1 MLSIYYHWRY
11 GLPPHWA
18 YCANVAPVYKVVK
31 VEVTLDVNGHD
42 GRVVAE
48 VVVVI
53 PSADPV
59 EAEVLAVKIVVTV
72 DPVKAIVFTV
82 ETDVPVPAIAET
94 VETVVFAVK
103 IVVTV
108 DPVKAIVF
116 TVETDV
122 PVPAIAETV
131 ETVVFAV
138 KIVVTVD
145 PVEAIV
151 FTVETDAPVPTVAE
165 TVKTVVLEV
174 ESDATEDIIVFIK
187 PVEEVV
193 FDKELL
199 FVNFKPTTN
208 PAVNP
213 TPTTPS
219 EVIKPKSKITIFFL
233 FEPFWLP
240 GSFSKAFLIIEFF
253 DCALKGVGLSL
264 SAVKVFFSTLR

>member
-59 EAEVLAVKIVVTV
+59 EAEVL
-72 DPVKAIVFTV
+72 
-82 ETDVPVPAIAET
+82 
-94 VETVVFAVK
+94 AVK